1 MSRRHYFG
9 DASSDAIAGPLIGGG
24 VATVGALA
32 ARMLFEGKAA
42 AKWAPLIGAFLGAG
56 VAGALG
62 AFSPR
67 FKGAMV
73 PGIIT
78 AALVGIPRQLETM
91 LVDAGVLK
99 DSEMNGYLGVV
110 TPEQINGYGFGD
122 DMQGYGMGSPV
133 QLLDSG
139 SGSTGMLGVHVP
151 EQINGFGDDQVAGP
165 GDGVELLGA
174 FGSNFL
180 SAA

>member
-1 MSRRHYFG
+1 MARRYGFG
-9 DASSDAIAGPLIGGG
+9 DPGSDAIAGPLIGGG

-32 ARMLFEGKAA
+32 ARMLFAGKPA
-42 AKWAPLIGAFLGAG
+42 AKWSGLIGTLVGAG
-56 VAGALG
+56 VVGALS

-67 FKGAMV
+67 FKGTLI
-73 PGIIT
+73 PGLIT
-78 AALVGIPRQLETM
+78 AAFVGVPRQLEEM

-99 DSEMNGYLGVV
+99 DGYLGVV
-110 TPEQINGYGFGD
+110 TPEQIAGYGGFGD
-122 DMQGYGMGSPV
+122 DYSMGQSAV

-139 SGSTGMLGVHVP
+139 SGSTGVLGVHVP
-151 EQINGFGDDQVAGP
+151 EQINGFGDDNVAGP
-165 GDGVELLGA
+165 GDGVELLGG